1 MGIKVYDFCCGF
13 GHLFEGWYRS
23 EEEMEDDLRMGRVAC
38 PVCGDLSVSRR
49 PSAPNF
55 GKVSGTTRT
64 DVEADASLRS
74 WQAIRKKQADAMKA
88 LRKAAE
94 QAEDVGSRF
103 PETVR
108 DIHEGLADR
117 RLVKGTCSSEEA
129 RALREEGIP
138 VMPLPDA
145 VAGKLN

>member
-64 DVEADASLRS
+64 DVEADA
-74 WQAIRKKQADAMKA
+74 MKA